1 VTRQKASAPN
11 QRRFYLLLIA
21 VVALAAVTV
30 ALLAWLSETG
40 VGGGTA
46 LGETEAQDL
55 LEGIPQSG
63 TSLGQKNTPVTIHLH
78 EDFQCPACAQFTR
91 ETFPDLVESHVAPGD
106 VRVVSET
113 LAVLGP
119 DSVATARAALAAG
132 EQDRYWNYAALLFLE
147 QGPENS
153 GYATDAFL
161 RELAKETRG
170 LDVDRWDK
178 ARDSG
183 PVESELEAVHDR
195 AQAEGVDGTPTLV
208 ISGPRGERR
217 LVGAVPIDEVEAAIE
232 EVDVS

>member
-1 VTRQKASAPN
+1 M
-11 QRRFYLLLIA
+11 
-21 VVALAAVTV
+21 
-30 ALLAWLSETG
+30 
-40 VGGGTA
+40 
-46 LGETEAQDL
+46 
-55 LEGIPQSG
+55 
-63 TSLGQKNTPVTIHLH
+63 
-78 EDFQCPACAQFTR
+78 
-91 ETFPDLVESHVAPGD
+91 APGD

-161 RELAKETRG
+161 RGLAKETRG

-178 ARDSG
+178 ARDSS

-208 ISGPRGERR
+208 ISGPGGERR

-232 EVDVS
+232 EAGAS